1 MECGTRGRA
10 RCARRPPIRACAASC
25 PDLTTEAGPNWTI
38 DTLRPYF
45 DFLLECFGAQRLMWG
60 SDWPV
65 VNLGGSYQRW
75 FAASVALMAGLTP
88 QERAAI
94 LGGTARKFYGL

>member
-1 MECGTRGRA
+1 LL
-10 RCARRPPIRACAASC
+10 S
-25 PDLTTEAGPNWTI
+25 EAGPNATI

-45 DFLLECFGAQRLMWG
+45 DHLLECFGAQRLMWG

-65 VNLGGSYQRW
+65 VNLSGTYQRW
-75 FAASVALMAGLTP
+75 YAATVALMAGLTP

-94 LGGTARKFYGL
+94 MGGTARKFYGL